1 MAAKVSMLCK
11 RATPRRQSLRLAA
24 PEWSGL
30 QGHEPLSLRHGP
42 LDRPQLIVAI
52 GTQNVSRPTSA
63 VQRQERAGCAT

>member
-11 RATPRRQSLRLAA
+11 RATPRRQSLRLVA

-42 LDRPQLIVAI
+42 LDRPQPD
-52 GTQNVSRPTSA
+52 RRDRHP
-63 VQRQERAGCAT
+63 ER

>member
-42 LDRPQLIVAI
+42 LDRPQPDRRD
-52 GTQNVSRPTSA
+52 QHP
-63 VQRQERAGCAT
+63 ER